1 MLSYSL
7 NSLASDGRVGMLDA
21 MPAQPVVEPVT
32 MAKMNG
38 AEQAIVAS
46 GRETPDGGV
55 DWLIWLER
63 ISRLAEGRSE
73 GPVRK

>member
-1 MLSYSL
+1 
-7 NSLASDGRVGMLDA
+7 MLDA

-32 MAKMNG
+32 MAIMNG
-38 AEQAIVAS
+38 AEQAIAAS

>member
-7 NSLASDGRVGMLDA
+7 NSLVSDGRVGMLA

-38 AEQAIVAS
+38 AEQAIAAS
-46 GRETPDGGV
+46 GHETPDGGV
-55 DWLIWLER
+55 DWLI
-63 ISRLAEGRSE
+63 
-73 GPVRK
+73 